1 VIDGWPEATRSE
13 HVAII
18 EALESRDPAAARTA
32 MREHILHSGELLA
45 AHLRSALAARSQTET
60 G

>member
-1 VIDGWPEATRSE
+1 
-13 HVAII
+13 VAII